1 MGQTAGLAADHGLS
15 DRLLGGLPVFV
26 PIMLKPDLSII
37 IPTLNEAENLPLLLG
52 DLELQSG
59 LSFEVIVTDGG
70 SVDGTGLLADGF
82 FSADHLT
89 GTCLVGSSGRGRQ
102 LNAGVSAAK
111 SDWLLF
117 LHADSRLGEN
127 RQLQKALEFIQTH
140 QRLASSDSSAGR
152 FTLRFNSPGSEDNF
166 GLFYYETKA
175 SLGRPGCTHGD
186 QGMLLTKEFF
196 FRVGPFRQDLPVME
210 DTSLAEKIRTT
221 GQWLLLPGEIVTS
234 ARRFQ
239 IEGTKAR
246 QTLNALM
253 MNFLAIG
260 WLEFFAKAP
269 GIYRQQDRTQPLQL
283 LPFFRL
289 IRELF
294 DEMPLSERWGIYLAT
309 GGYVRGQAW
318 QIGLALDCRKT
329 YRKGI
334 ESDHQSG
341 YWLNWFERWFDPLTN
356 HCIGRT
362 LTALFVRAWFVWQ
375 LRGKPGN
382 CTE

>member
-1 MGQTAGLAADHGLS
+1 M
-15 DRLLGGLPVFV
+15 P
-26 PIMLKPDLSII
+26 KPDLTII

-52 DLELQSG
+52 DLERQEG
-59 LSFEVIVTDGG
+59 LHFEVIVTDGG
-70 SVDGTGLLADGF
+70 SVDGTGLLADDF
-82 FSADHLT
+82 FAADRLT
-89 GTCLVGSSGRGRQ
+89 GTCLVGPSGRGRQ
-102 LNAGVSAAK
+102 LNVGVSEAN

-117 LHADSRLGEN
+117 LHADSRLGEAS
-127 RQLQKALEFIQTH
+127 QLQKALEFIQSH

-152 FTLRFNSPGSEDNF
+152 FTLRFNSPESLNSPESEDSF
-166 GLFYYETKA
+166 GLFYYEAKA
-175 SLGRPGCTHGD
+175 SLGRPGCIHGD
-186 QGMLLTKEFF
+186 QGMLLTKDFF
-196 FRVGPFRQDLPVME
+196 HRVGPFRQDLPVME
-210 DTSLAEKIRTT
+210 DTSLAEKIRIS

-239 IEGTKAR
+239 IEGIKAR

-269 GIYRQQDRTQPLQL
+269 DIYRRQDRIQPLQL

-309 GGYVRGQAW
+309 GRYVRGQAW
-318 QIGLALDCRKT
+318 QIGLALDCRKA
-329 YRKGI
+329 YRQRI
-334 ESDHQSG
+334 EADHQSG
-341 YWLNWFERWFDPLTN
+341 YWLNWFDRWFDPLTN

-362 LTALFVRAWFVWQ
+362 LTALLVRAWFAWQ
-375 LRGKPGN
+375 LRGKPEN
-382 CTE
+382 CTQ